1 MNLTGSA
8 LASLFTLCLVLSSHH
23 QHADAFHPSSARGRG
38 LHSSSCS
45 SQRGDLGLTVFPFG
59 TSGRR
64 HVDMVL
70 NLSAEDEAAEEPPSD
85 DAAGEEASSDDT
97 EASAAEEEQEPQ
109 EDPEITAL
117 KESIAELE
125 RTLKSKRSSLQY
137 ALDQVDEYSKSGYA
151 RKVAEMENMRR
162 VRSVSSYHTFTVDY
176 SFKVSV
182 SGRELYLI
190 KVQGMRSNHV

>member
-1 MNLTGSA
+1 
-8 LASLFTLCLVLSSHH
+8 
-23 QHADAFHPSSARGRG
+23 
-38 LHSSSCS
+38 
-45 SQRGDLGLTVFPFG
+45 
-59 TSGRR
+59 
-64 HVDMVL
+64 MVL

-176 SFKVSV
+176 SFILPVF
-182 SGRELYLI
+182 GI
-190 KVQGMRSNHV
+190 